1 MRRDICAYNGFGK
14 GVDARYPFARK
25 FAAGL
30 MASRVSAAAL
40 IWQSTRVF
48 PPIRLHNI
56 EYVGN
61 LRPEHPDRGISMT
74 PEIQSQKARDLCKL
88 APVIPVIVIR
98 DAAKGGDLAR
108 ALVAG
113 GLPVLEVTLRSDA
126 ALDAIRAM
134 AKVEGGHVGAGTVL
148 TPDDAK
154 RAKDAGAR
162 FAVSPG
168 LTDRLIDT
176 CADLELPLLPG
187 AVTASEVM
195 RAADAGFDML
205 KFFPAE
211 AVGGAPA
218 LKSLAGPLPKIS
230 FCPTGGV
237 SLKNAGDYLALP
249 NVVCVGGS
257 WIVTDDDVNAGN
269 WQAIEERARIAAAL
283 PRS

>member
-1 MRRDICAYNGFGK
+1 
-14 GVDARYPFARK
+14 
-25 FAAGL
+25 
-30 MASRVSAAAL
+30 
-40 IWQSTRVF
+40 
-48 PPIRLHNI
+48 
-56 EYVGN
+56 
-61 LRPEHPDRGISMT
+61 MT
-74 PEIQSQKARDLCKL
+74 PAQQSEKTRELCRL
-88 APVIPVIVIR
+88 APVIPVIVIK
-98 DAAKGGDLAR
+98 DAAHAADLAQ

-113 GLPVLEVTLRSDA
+113 GTPVLEVTLRSDA
-126 ALDAIRAM
+126 ALDSIRAM
-134 AKVEGGHVGAGTVL
+134 AGVEGGYAGAGTVL

-154 RAKDAGAR
+154 RAKDAGAK

-168 LTDRLIDT
+168 LTDRLIAA
-176 CADLELPLLPG
+176 CEDLDLPLLPG

-237 SLKNAGDYLALP
+237 SPQNARDYLSLP

-257 WIVTDDDVNAGN
+257 WIVTDADVAAGN
-269 WQAIEERARIAAAL
+269 WKAIEDRARAASAL
-283 PRS
+283 RQS

>member
-1 MRRDICAYNGFGK
+1 
-14 GVDARYPFARK
+14 
-25 FAAGL
+25 
-30 MASRVSAAAL
+30 
-40 IWQSTRVF
+40 
-48 PPIRLHNI
+48 
-56 EYVGN
+56 
-61 LRPEHPDRGISMT
+61 MT
-74 PEIQSQKARDLCKL
+74 PALQSQQTRTLCNL

-98 DAAKGGDLAR
+98 DVAPAADLAR

-134 AKVEGGHVGAGTVL
+134 AGVEGGHVGAGTVL
-148 TPDDAK
+148 TPDDAR
-154 RAKDAGAR
+154 RAKDAGAK

-168 LTDRLIDT
+168 LTDRLIAA
-176 CADLELPLLPG
+176 CEELELPLLPG

-237 SLKNAGDYLALP
+237 SPGNADSYLSLP

-257 WIVTDDDVNAGN
+257 WIVTDADVAAGN
-269 WQAIEERARIAAAL
+269 WAAIEDRARTASAL
-283 PRS
+283 RRG